1 MEKVETRGAV
11 GLTLEELEAHSRT
24 ELLPERLEMRRR
36 CYWRRGRRRCRWYNS
51 ASASA
56 YFFGGGSTASAS
68 ATASATASA
77 LATTGGPPA
86 APIAGAA
93 AAGLIASG
101 LGALRLVVRRD
112 AS

>member
-1 MEKVETRGAV
+1 MEPTTN
-11 GLTLEELEAHSRT
+11 GLALEELEARSRA
-24 ELLPERLEMRRR
+24 ELLPDRIEMRHCR
-36 CYWRRGRRRCRWYNS
+36 WRRGRRYCRPRWYHT
-51 ASASA
+51 ATASA
-56 YFFGGGSTASAS
+56 YFFGGSTASAS

-77 LATTGGPPA
+77 LAATGGPTA

-101 LGALRLVVRRD
+101 LAALRLVARRD